1 MICKFFIMRIGGY
14 VMGYSDES
22 LIEEAE
28 YDIKYLRLLSNQYPT
43 IAAAC
48 TEIINLQAILNL
60 PKGTEHFLTD
70 IHGEFEP
77 FIHVLKNASG
87 VIKRKINDIFGNSL
101 RQSDIKSLATLI
113 YYPEQKLELMLKD
126 EKNIEDW
133 YKITLFRL
141 IEICRY
147 VSSKYTRSK
156 VRKALP
162 KDFAYIIEELL
173 HEQPDRLDKEEYY
186 NEIIQTIIRIGR
198 ADEFIIA
205 ISKLIQRLVVD
216 RLHIV
221 GDIFDRGPGA
231 DIIMDTLMDYH
242 SVDIQWG
249 NHDILWMGAAAG
261 SEACIATVLRIC
273 ARYANLD
280 TIEDGYGINL
290 LPLATFALEFYKDDE
305 CASFKPKVENSKN
318 YSEKDIQ
325 LISQMHKAIAII
337 QFKIEGEIIKRRP
350 YFNMENRLLLNKINY
365 EEGAID
371 LDGKTYKLNDTNLPT
386 IDPKDPYALTI
397 EEKEL
402 IQKLKSSFLNSEK
415 LQKHVSFL
423 YAKGSL
429 YLKYNSNLLYHG
441 CVPLNEDGSFKKV
454 RIGSTGREYSAK
466 ALLDRFE
473 ILAREGYFYKNNPE
487 AKLYGMD
494 VTWYLWTGPDSPL
507 FGKNKMT
514 TFERYFIDDEET
526 HIEKKNSYFKF
537 RDDEQICS
545 AILEEFELN
554 PNISHIINGHVP
566 VKSKKGESPIK
577 ANGKLLVIDGGFS
590 RAYQG
595 QTGIAGYTLIY
606 NSYGLLLASHEPFE
620 STQKAIEEEK
630 DILSTTV
637 VLEQEVERKRV
648 GDTDIGADLKLQI
661 RDLEM
666 LLEAYRKGLI
676 KEQR

>member
-1 MICKFFIMRIGGY
+1 
-14 VMGYSDES
+14 MGYTDEN
-22 LIEEAE
+22 LTEGLE
-28 YDIKYLRLLSNQYPT
+28 YDLKYLRLLSNQYPT

-101 RQSDIKSLATLI
+101 RKKDIKSLATLI

-126 EKNIEDW
+126 EQNMEDW
-133 YKITLFRL
+133 YKITLYRL
-141 IEICRY
+141 IEICRH

-186 NEIIQTIIRIGR
+186 SEIIMTIIRIGR
-198 ADEFIIA
+198 ANEFITA

-231 DIIMDTLMDYH
+231 HIVMDTLHDYH
-242 SVDIQWG
+242 SVDVQWG
-249 NHDILWMGAAAG
+249 NHDILWMGAASG

-290 LPLATFALEFYKDDE
+290 LPLATFAIEFYKNDE
-305 CASFKPKVENSKN
+305 CASFKPKIESDKN
-318 YSEKDIQ
+318 YSEKDIK
-325 LISQMHKAIAII
+325 LIAQMHKAISII
-337 QFKIEGEIIKRRP
+337 QFKLEGNVIKRRS
-350 YFNMENRLLLNKINY
+350 YFNMEDRLVLEKINY
-365 EEGAID
+365 EAGTIE
-371 LDGKTYKLNDTNLPT
+371 LDGKTYKLKDGYFPT
-386 IDPKDPYALTI
+386 IDSKNPYELTA
-397 EEKEL
+397 EEEEL
-402 IQKLKSSFLNSEK
+402 MEKLKSSFLNSEK

-423 YAKGSL
+423 FAKGSM

-441 CVPLNEDGSFKKV
+441 CIPLNDDGSFKKV
-454 RIGSTGREYSAK
+454 KVGATGKEYSGK
-466 ALLDRFE
+466 SLLDRFE
-473 ILAREGYFYKNNPE
+473 ILAREGYFYKNNPN

-494 VTWYLWTGPDSPL
+494 IIWYLWTGTDSPL

-514 TFERYFIDDEET
+514 TFERYFIAEEEA
-526 HIEKKNSYFKF
+526 HVEKKNPYFKY
-537 RDDEQICS
+537 RDDEKIC
-545 AILEEFELN
+545 ADILEEFGLSSIN
-554 PNISHIINGHVP
+554 GHIINGHIP

-606 NSYGLLLASHEPFE
+606 NSYGLVLVSHEPFE

-630 DILSTTV
+630 DILFTTV

-648 GDTDIGADLKLQI
+648 VDTDIGVDLVQQI
-661 RDLEM
+661 KDLEM

>member
-1 MICKFFIMRIGGY
+1 MKLGGR
-14 VMGYSDES
+14 VMA
-22 LIEEAE
+22 LAEENLTEGLE
-28 YDIKYLRLLSNQYPT
+28 YDLKYLKLLSNQYPT
-43 IAAAC
+43 IAEAC

-70 IHGEFEP
+70 IHGEYEP

-101 RQSDIKSLATLI
+101 RKKDIKSLATLI

-126 EKNIEDW
+126 ESNIEDW
-133 YKITLFRL
+133 YKITLYRL

-186 NEIIQTIIRIGR
+186 SEIIMTIIRIGR
-198 ADEFIIA
+198 ANEFITA

-231 DIIMDTLMDYH
+231 DIVMDTLMNYH

-290 LPLATFALEFYKDDE
+290 LPLATFALEFYKNDD
-305 CASFKPKVENSKN
+305 CLNFKPKIESDKN
-318 YSEKDIQ
+318 YSEKDIK
-325 LISQMHKAIAII
+325 LIAQMHKAIAII
-337 QFKIEGEIIKRRP
+337 QFKLEGEIIKRRSH
-350 YFNMENRLLLNKINY
+350 FNMEDRLLLEKINY
-365 EEGAID
+365 GECTID
-371 LDGKTYKLNDTNLPT
+371 LEGKNYKLKDIHFPT
-386 IDPKDPYALTI
+386 IDPKNPYELTI
-397 EEKEL
+397 EEREL
-402 IQKLKSSFLNSEK
+402 MEKLKSSFLNSEK
-415 LQKHVSFL
+415 LQKHISFL
-423 YAKGSL
+423 FAKGSM
-429 YLKYNSNLLYHG
+429 YLNYNSNLLYHG
-441 CVPLNEDGSFKKV
+441 CIPLNEDGSLKKV
-454 RIGSTGREYSAK
+454 KIGATGREYK
-466 ALLDRFE
+466 GKELLDRFE

-494 VTWYLWTGPDSPL
+494 VIWYLWTGTDSPL

-514 TFERYFIDDEET
+514 TFERYFIAEEET
-526 HIEKKNSYFKF
+526 HVEKKNPYFKY
-537 RDDEQICS
+537 RDDEKMCAS
-545 AILEEFELN
+545 ILKEFGLN
-554 PNISHIINGHVP
+554 PESAHIINGHIP

-577 ANGKLLVIDGGFS
+577 AKGKLLVIDGGFS

-606 NSYGLLLASHEPFE
+606 NSYGLVLVSHEPFE

-648 GDTDIGADLKLQI
+648 GDTDIGIELKQQI
-661 RDLEM
+661 RALEM